1 MLQEIHGQII
11 LLKLLIKECDTKLK
25 HILVMVNIN
34 SWWVGGK
41 IIKSLYVIE
50 IAILL
55 GGEHI
60 TTKIDVV
67 DSDISLLLR
76 KNLTF

>member
-1 MLQEIHGQII
+1 
-11 LLKLLIKECDTKLK
+11 
-25 HILVMVNIN
+25 MVNLN
-34 SWWVGGK
+34 LWWVGGK

-50 IAILL
+50 IPILL

-67 DSDISLLLR
+67 DSDISFLLR
-76 KNLTF
+76 KNFNFLRFTPQDALKIHSLTLPVP

>member
-1 MLQEIHGQII
+1 
-11 LLKLLIKECDTKLK
+11 
-25 HILVMVNIN
+25 MVNLN
-34 SWWVGGK
+34 LWWVGGK

-50 IAILL
+50 IPILL

-67 DSDISLLLR
+67 DSDISFLLR
-76 KNLTF
+76 KNLNF